1 MSLIFRDNIR
11 QIIGELGV
19 SISEFAEII
28 GEKASRLNDVLQ
40 GRQRPPFDLIE
51 KIIGSLDVDANWL
64 ISGQFLPAAALMPT
78 GQPPQKPI
86 LHFARIGCARVACLL
101 TA

>member
-40 GRQRPPFDLIE
+40 GKQRPPFDLIE
-51 KIIGSLDVDANWL
+51 KIISSLDVDANWL
-64 ISGQFLPAAALMPT
+64 ISGD
-78 GQPPQKPI
+78 G
-86 LHFARIGCARVACLL
+86 VAGVNHGKKWNISDEF
-101 TA
+101 